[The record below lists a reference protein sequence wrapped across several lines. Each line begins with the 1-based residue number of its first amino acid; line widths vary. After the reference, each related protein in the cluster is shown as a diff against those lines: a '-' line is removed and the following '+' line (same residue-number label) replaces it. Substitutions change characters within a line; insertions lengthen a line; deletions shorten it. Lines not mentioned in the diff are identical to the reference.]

1 MRDILF
7 YKFSTILEMME
18 KLHSSPVF
26 KNQSTFNEAK
36 MLIDIL
42 RGISIFF
49 IKMVH
54 LNDVYQLAFHSTF
67 SL

>member
-7 YKFSTILEMME
+7 YKFSTTLEMME
-18 KLHSSPVF
+18 KLQRSPVF

-54 LNDVYQLAFHSTF
+54 LNDVHQLAFHSTF